1 MEKAYLRAKQQGQ
14 GLLGFNGIEWLINP
28 NAGLSQKH
36 LKRRL
41 KCISDPRPT
50 LILIHLGANNL
61 MDLSVEEFVEQV
73 DVVIH
78 DIKKYLPHCHIVWSS
93 MLLHCLCNLSVS
105 IKQIDLARLQAN
117 REAKELLNSYEMV
130 HFISYDHVFKRNT
143 RGLYEI
149 DGLSLSQKGV
159 DTFLDILGIALRGF
173 LRNPTQKYFPPV

>member
-14 GLLGFNGIEWLINP
+14 GHLGFDSIEWHTSP
-28 NAGLSQKH
+28 DAGLNQKY

-41 KCISDPRPT
+41 KRISDPHPAF
-50 LILIHLGANNL
+50 ILIHLGANNL

-73 DVVIH
+73 DMIIH

-93 MLLHCLCNLSVS
+93 MLLHCLCSLSVS

-117 REAKELLNSYEMV
+117 REAIEHLKSYEMV
-130 HFISYDHVFKRNT
+130 HFISYDYVFKRST

-173 LRNPTQKYFPPV
+173 LRNPTQKYFPSV